1 MKCTDDEYRFRCT
14 DTKNIDIHE
23 LIIKDKED
31 YFEELK
37 KFSCLRVLLASLL
50 KFVEYKDDENCKY
63 VSIEDSL
70 EIVISFL
77 KSNYEGMYHRF
88 MGVLSNK
95 QVHFVS
101 YNDIPEILSVILD
114 YIYSI
119 AKEIDISIT
128 SCEVLDKI
136 SDIIYHDIYNS
147 ELCSYLVFLN
157 LDINEIVMNCATTDD
172 YEFLKECYIDSI
184 MKFDVSSYAAEDGIF
199 ICYNNTI
206 KDAFNILHEFIHLDN
221 LCPDNVVHYDENIYF
236 GDFTSNRPHNFFLN
250 EIPSIMMEGELYDF
264 LANNYN
270 YNLSFYLSYRLG
282 LMEKEIKGLFLPI
295 MNISSDNKVEIDDEY
310 IEFVRFLLNSS
321 ENFSLMYMFMYEYDN
336 YDNRH
341 LSYILGIIISMY
353 AMTLDKSDRVNI
365 FNYIRSKITS
375 DEDYFTMF
383 KNIGLDLFNGE
394 DLSKLVC
401 SLYDRDKVMKNGLV
415 KKR

>member
-1 MKCTDDEYRFRCT
+1 MKCTYDEYRFRCA

-31 YFEELK
+31 YFEEVRG
-37 KFSCLRVLLASLL
+37 FSCLRVLLASLL

-63 VSIEDSL
+63 VNIEDSL

-157 LDINEIVMNCATTDD
+157 LDIDEIVMNCATTDD

-221 LCPDNVVHYDENIYF
+221 LCPDNVVHYDELRNY
-236 GDFTSNRPHNFFLN
+236 GDYCVNRPYNFFLN
-250 EIPSIMMEGELYDF
+250 EIPSIMMEGELYDY
-264 LANNYN
+264 LANNYD
-270 YNLSFYLSYRLG
+270 YDLSFYLSYRLG
-282 LMEKEIKGLFLPI
+282 LIEKEIKGLFLPI

-341 LSYILGIIISMY
+341 LSYILGVIISMY
-353 AMTLDKSDRVNI
+353 AMTLSKEERDSI
-365 FNYIRSKITS
+365 FNYVRSKITS

-383 KNIGLDLFNGE
+383 MNIGLDIL
-394 DLSKLVC
+394 DSKDMDKLVS
-401 SLYDRDKVMKNGLV
+401 SLYERNSVMKNSLV

>member
-1 MKCTDDEYRFRCT
+1 
-14 DTKNIDIHE
+14 
-23 LIIKDKED
+23 
-31 YFEELK
+31 
-37 KFSCLRVLLASLL
+37 
-50 KFVEYKDDENCKY
+50 
-63 VSIEDSL
+63 
-70 EIVISFL
+70 
-77 KSNYEGMYHRF
+77 MYHRF

-147 ELCSYLVFLN
+147 ELCSYFVFLN

-206 KDAFNILHEFIHLDN
+206 KDAFNILHEFIYLDN
-221 LCPDNVVHYDENIYF
+221 LCPGNVIHYDENIYF
-236 GDFTSNRPHNFFLN
+236 GDFISNRPYNFFLN
-250 EIPSIMMEGELYDF
+250 EIPSIMMEGELFDYLSKHYD
-264 LANNYN
+264 YD
-270 YNLSFYLSYRLG
+270 LSFYLSYRIKRIENEVIGFYLP
-282 LMEKEIKGLFLPI
+282 LMNDVRELDNGYIDIVRYSLNRSEK
-295 MNISSDNKVEIDDEY
+295 
-310 IEFVRFLLNSS
+310 
-321 ENFSLMYMFMYEYDN
+321 FSLMYMFMYEHDN

-341 LSYILGIIISMY
+341 LSYIFGIIISMY
-353 AMTLDKSDRVNI
+353 AMTLSKEERDSI
-365 FNYIRSKITS
+365 FNYVRSKITS

-383 KNIGLDLFNGE
+383 KNIGLDILDSN
-394 DLSKLVC
+394 DMDKLIC
-401 SLYDRDKVMKNGLV
+401 SLYERNRVMKNSLV